1 MIYTITLNPSIDY
14 FVEVKGP
21 MMDTEVNRADREKFK
36 GGGKGLNVSMVL
48 DELKIPSTAIALLG
62 GFTGN
67 FIREYVENRKYITL
81 KSIPV
86 EGMNRINVK
95 IYNDDQT
102 LCING
107 FGPIAN
113 DDTISRMFAILQQ
126 VEQDDWVMLNGSS
139 IQNLD
144 FEFLLKIADLVHRK
158 HAKLVVDMERLT
170 LDQMKLLQPYLIKP
184 NLYEFS
190 LLLNQDVQEQDIQA
204 HIQTV
209 LQSGVETML
218 ISLGEQ
224 GAIYASQTECIRLK
238 HKAIHAVNKVG
249 SGDAMLAA
257 FVGFLSLGK
266 STEEALKWAGASG
279 NASVSTQEDIT
290 YGMIQSFLD
299 QMQIVSL
306 SS

>member
-14 FVEVKGP
+14 FVEVKGS
-21 MMDTEVNRADREKFK
+21 MMDTEVNRADHEKFK

-48 DELKIPSTAIALLG
+48 DQLKIPSTAIALLG
-62 GFTGN
+62 GFTGT

-95 IYNDDQT
+95 IHNEDQT

-107 FGPIAN
+107 NGPIAN
-113 DDTISRMFAILQQ
+113 DETISRMFAILQQ

-144 FEFLLKIADLVHRK
+144 FEFLLNIADLVHRK
-158 HAKLVVDMERLT
+158 HAKLVVDMEQLT

-190 LLLNQDVQEQDIQA
+190 LLLNQDVNEQDLEA
-204 HIQTV
+204 HLQTV

-224 GAIYASQTECIRLK
+224 GAIYASQTECIRLE
-238 HKAIHAVNKVG
+238 HQPIHAVNKVG

-257 FVGFLSLGK
+257 FVGLLSLGK

-279 NASVSTQEDIT
+279 NASVSTQEDVS
-290 YGMIQSFLD
+290 YERIQSFLD
-299 QMQIVSL
+299 QMQVI
-306 SS
+306 

>member
-14 FVEVKGP
+14 FVEVKGS

-48 DELKIPSTAIALLG
+48 DQLKIPSTAIALLG
-62 GFTGN
+62 GFTGT

-95 IYNDDQT
+95 IHNGDQT

-107 FGPIAN
+107 NGPIAN
-113 DDTISRMFAILQQ
+113 DETSSRIFTILHQ

-144 FEFLLKIADLVHRK
+144 FEFLLKIAQLVHRK
-158 HAKLVVDMERLT
+158 QAKLVVDMEQLT

-190 LLLNQDVQEQDIQA
+190 LLLNQDVNEQDIQA

-209 LQSGVETML
+209 LQSGVETIL
-218 ISLGEQ
+218 ISLGER
-224 GAIYASQTECIRLK
+224 GAIYASQTEYVRLE
-238 HKAIHAVNKVG
+238 HQPIHAVNKVG

-257 FVGFLSLGK
+257 FVGLLSLGK
-266 STEEALKWAGASG
+266 TTKEALKWAGACG
-279 NASVSTQEDIT
+279 NASVSTQEDVS
-290 YGMIQSFLD
+290 YERIQSFLD
-299 QMQIVSL
+299 QMQVI
-306 SS
+306 